1 MKMDWTLIGTI
12 LLTVIVGSFIA
23 RFVERAIGFDI
34 PGLG

>member
-1 MKMDWTLIGTI
+1 MKMDWTLITTI
-12 LLTVIVGSFIA
+12 LVTVIIGSFLA